1 MTSQSSFS
9 LRRQM
14 LEDRIKYI
22 SSDLAISNDKAF
34 MRLVYSLLFNTRY
47 DDPDYDTDEIDGGG
61 DKQIDIIKIEEY
73 QDQAI
78 IHLVQIK
85 NSEKY
90 LGTVVVQMRDALSW
104 IFERPE
110 DQYTTQLTNKDFVS
124 KIREIRELSGK
135 LGLRN
140 LEVHVHYVAKGDT
153 NKSSPDFNQEIQN
166 TKSEYADTDE
176 FKEFE
181 FEVWGVNEL
190 VNRFYELQQESG
202 RIDVD
207 LEIYHIWNIPTYL
220 QYTVD
225 SIKSVICTIDGSEI
239 ARIVNQHGLQLF
251 EENVRTYLGTKK
263 SINKNIFKTCS
274 DASEAEYFWFFN
286 NGITVTC
293 DSFDIAYNANPA
305 IIKISNIQIVNGCQ
319 TSMTLKEASNAGK
332 LDFKTKVL
340 LKVFATQN
348 KQFVDKITQTTNSQN
363 AISSRDLSSNDQIQ
377 RDLEDLFK
385 SRGYYYERKPGQ
397 FNDLDKNERRKILSN
412 EKVGQSLLAVVKH
425 LPAIAMAQ
433 RSKLWTDFY
442 YEDVFGSRVEELLV
456 SYLIYAYCLDRSKA
470 LRNPVEGIDEVILK
484 YGNFH
489 LARVIGGTRVVDD
502 WRQCPTQT
510 LAELIKDIEQNPK
523 SLARDYEQARVI
535 LRQVV
540 EELSEK
546 DTTKIINVFKSDKIQ
561 QKLDSLMK
569 KVT

>member
-225 SIKSVICTIDGSEI
+225 SIKSVICTIDVSEI
-239 ARIVNQHGLQLF
+239 SRFLRH
-251 EENVRTYLGTKK
+251 R
-263 SINKNIFKTCS
+263 
-274 DASEAEYFWFFN
+274 
-286 NGITVTC
+286 
-293 DSFDIAYNANPA
+293 
-305 IIKISNIQIVNGCQ
+305 
-319 TSMTLKEASNAGK
+319 
-332 LDFKTKVL
+332 
-340 LKVFATQN
+340 
-348 KQFVDKITQTTNSQN
+348 
-363 AISSRDLSSNDQIQ
+363 ISSSSTK
-377 RDLEDLFK
+377 L
-385 SRGYYYERKPGQ
+385 
-397 FNDLDKNERRKILSN
+397 RR
-412 EKVGQSLLAVVKH
+412 
-425 LPAIAMAQ
+425 LPIARMRYQ
-433 RSKLWTDFY
+433 
-442 YEDVFGSRVEELLV
+442 VE
-456 SYLIYAYCLDRSKA
+456 I
-470 LRNPVEGIDEVILK
+470 
-484 YGNFH
+484 
-489 LARVIGGTRVVDD
+489 
-502 WRQCPTQT
+502 
-510 LAELIKDIEQNPK
+510 
-523 SLARDYEQARVI
+523 
-535 LRQVV
+535 
-540 EELSEK
+540 
-546 DTTKIINVFKSDKIQ
+546 
-561 QKLDSLMK
+561 
-569 KVT
+569 